1 MQDLTLYTTTPSVQ
15 LFNCNLGQVR
25 VIIKNGEPLFCL
37 ADLAY
42 SLDFRDG
49 NNLKAQILAEYDNE
63 PLYIFNM
70 DRVVGTKKDGSPA
83 IQNASY
89 SFITES
95 QLYFVLIRSRS
106 EKAKPFRQ
114 WLTKEVLPSLRKQGS
129 YNVAQK
135 PAIPQTYAE
144 ALLEAGR
151 LALENERLQ
160 AQAEANAPKVLACN
174 RLLDSSDSLDFM
186 SFSKIIGIGR
196 SKLFSILR
204 DMNILLANNTPYQ
217 RYIDRG
223 YFKVIE
229 STFSKGNKISLYS
242 KTTITPK
249 GQVWLANKLK
259 LNTKGT
265 QC

>member
-25 VIIKNGEPLFCL
+25 VIIENGEPLFCL

-42 SLDFRDG
+42 SLELTNPTNVKISIDREFDKG
-49 NNLKAQILAEYDNE
+49 GMFNIYPLQTKGGAQNFTFINE
-63 PLYIFNM
+63 
-70 DRVVGTKKDGSPA
+70 S
-83 IQNASY
+83 
-89 SFITES
+89 E
-95 QLYFVLIRSRS
+95 LYFIIMRSKS
-106 EKAKPFRQ
+106 DKAKAFRQ
-114 WLTKEVLPSLRKQGS
+114 WVTKEVLPSIRKQGS

-151 LALENERLQ
+151 LALENEKLQ
-160 AQAEANAPKVLACN
+160 AQAEANAPKVIACD

-186 SFSKIIGIGR
+186 AFSKIIGIGR

-204 DMNILLANNTPYQ
+204 DMSILLANNTPYQ

-223 YFKVIE
+223 YFKVKE

-259 LNTKGT
+259 PNTKGT

>member
-25 VIIKNGEPLFCL
+25 VIIENGEPLFCL

-42 SLDFRDG
+42 SLELT
-49 NNLKAQILAEYDNE
+49 NPSKIKEQIEAEFDH
-63 PLYIFNM
+63 PLPKFKL
-70 DRVVGTKKDGSPA
+70 DRVTGIKRDGSPA
-83 IQNASY
+83 IQQAEY
-89 SFITES
+89 SFINES
-95 QLYFVLIRSRS
+95 ELYFVLMRSRS
-106 EKAKPFRQ
+106 AKGKPFRQ
-114 WLTKEVLPSLRKQGS
+114 WVTKEVLPSIRKQGS
-129 YNVAQK
+129 YNITQK

-151 LALENERLQ
+151 LALENEKLQ
-160 AQAEANAPKVLACN
+160 AQAEANAPKVIACD

-186 SFSKIIGIGR
+186 AFSKIIGIGR
-196 SKLFSILR
+196 SKLFSTLR
-204 DMNILLANNTPYQ
+204 DKSILLANNTPYQ

-259 LNTKGT
+259 PNTKGT

>member
-25 VIIKNGEPLFCL
+25 VIIENGEPLFCL

-42 SLDFRDG
+42 SLELTNPTNVKISINREFNKG
-49 NNLKAQILAEYDNE
+49 GMFNIYPLQTKGGAQNFTFINE
-63 PLYIFNM
+63 
-70 DRVVGTKKDGSPA
+70 S
-83 IQNASY
+83 
-89 SFITES
+89 E
-95 QLYFVLIRSRS
+95 LYFIIMRSKS
-106 EKAKPFRQ
+106 DKAKAFRQ
-114 WLTKEVLPSLRKQGS
+114 WVTKEVLPSIRKQGS

-135 PAIPQTYAE
+135 PSIPQTYAE

-151 LALENERLQ
+151 LALENEKLQ
-160 AQAEANAPKVLACN
+160 AQAEANAPKVIACD

-186 SFSKIIGIGR
+186 TFSKIIGIGR
-196 SKLFSILR
+196 SKLFSTLR
-204 DMNILLANNTPYQ
+204 DMSILLANNTPYQ

-259 LNTKGT
+259 PNTKGT

>member
-1 MQDLTLYTTTPSVQ
+1 MQNLTLFNTDSVSVQ
-15 LFNCNLGQVR
+15 LFNCDLGQVR
-25 VIIKNGEPLFCL
+25 VITENGEPLFCL

-49 NNLKAQILAEYDNE
+49 NNLKNAINAEFDKGG
-63 PLYIFNM
+63 IFNM
-70 DRVVGTKKDGSPA
+70 YPLQTKGGK
-83 IQNASY
+83 QNFT
-89 SFITES
+89 FINES
-95 QLYFVLIRSRS
+95 ELYFVLMRSRS

-114 WLTKEVLPSLRKQGS
+114 WVTKEVLPSIRKQGS

-160 AQAEANAPKVLACN
+160 AQAEANAPKVIACD

-186 SFSKIIGIGR
+186 AFSKIISIGR
-196 SKLFSILR
+196 SRLFSTLR
-204 DMNILLANNTPYQ
+204 DKGILLANNTPYQ

-223 YFKVIE
+223 YFKVVE
-229 STFSKGNKISLYS
+229 STFNKGNRTAIYS

-249 GQVWLANKLK
+249 GQVWLANKLT
-259 LNTKGT
+259 TKEA
-265 QC
+265 QCKI

>member
-1 MQDLTLYTTTPSVQ
+1 MQDLTLFNTDSVSVQ
-15 LFNCNLGQVR
+15 LFNCDLGQVR
-25 VIIKNGEPLFCL
+25 VITENGEPLFCL

-49 NNLKAQILAEYDNE
+49 NNLKNAINAEFDKGGV
-63 PLYIFNM
+63 FNM
-70 DRVVGTKKDGSPA
+70 YPLQTKGGK
-83 IQNASY
+83 QNFT
-89 SFITES
+89 FINES
-95 QLYFVLIRSRS
+95 ELYFVLMRSRS
-106 EKAKPFRQ
+106 EKAKPFRK
-114 WLTKEVLPSLRKQGS
+114 WLTKEVLPSIRKQGS

-151 LALENERLQ
+151 LALENEKLQ
-160 AQAEANAPKVLACN
+160 AQAIENAPKVIACD

-186 SFSKIIGIGR
+186 AFSKIIGIGR
-196 SKLFSILR
+196 SRLFSTLR
-204 DMNILLANNTPYQ
+204 DMGILLANNTPYQ

-223 YFKVIE
+223 YFKVVE
-229 STFSKGNKISLYS
+229 STFNKGNRTSLYS

-249 GQVWLANKLK
+249 GQVWLANKL
-259 LNTKGT
+259 NTKDT

>member
-25 VIIKNGEPLFCL
+25 VIIENGEPLFCL

-42 SLDFRDG
+42 NLDFRDG
-49 NNLKAQILAEYDNE
+49 NNLKNTINAEFDKGG
-63 PLYIFNM
+63 IFNM
-70 DRVVGTKKDGSPA
+70 YPLQTKGGK
-83 IQNASY
+83 QNFT
-89 SFITES
+89 FINES
-95 QLYFVLIRSRS
+95 ELYFVLIRSRS
-106 EKAKPFRQ
+106 DKAKAFRQ
-114 WLTKEVLPSLRKQGS
+114 WVTKEVLPSIRKQGS

-144 ALLEAGR
+144 ALLEAGK
-151 LALENERLQ
+151 LALENEKLQ
-160 AQAEANAPKVLACN
+160 AQAEANAPKVIACD

-186 SFSKIIGIGR
+186 TFSKIIGIGR
-196 SKLFSILR
+196 SRLFSTLR
-204 DMNILLANNTPYQ
+204 DMSILLANNTPYQ

-259 LNTKGT
+259 PNTKGT

>member
-1 MQDLTLYTTTPSVQ
+1 MQDLTLCTTAPSVQ

-25 VIIKNGEPLFCL
+25 VITENSEPLFCL

-42 SLDFRDG
+42 SLELTNPANVKISIDREFDKG
-49 NNLKAQILAEYDNE
+49 GMFNIYPLQTKGGAQNFTFINE
-63 PLYIFNM
+63 
-70 DRVVGTKKDGSPA
+70 S
-83 IQNASY
+83 
-89 SFITES
+89 E
-95 QLYFVLIRSRS
+95 LYFVIMRSKS
-106 EKAKPFRQ
+106 DKAKAFRQ
-114 WLTKEVLPSLRKQGS
+114 WVTKEVLPSIRKQGS
-129 YNVAQK
+129 YNVSQK

-151 LALENERLQ
+151 LALENEKLQ
-160 AQAEANAPKVLACN
+160 AQAEANAPKVIACD

-186 SFSKIIGIGR
+186 AFSKIIGIGR
-196 SKLFSILR
+196 SKLFSTLR
-204 DMNILLANNTPYQ
+204 DIGILLANNTPYQ

-223 YFKVIE
+223 YFKVVE

-259 LNTKGT
+259 SNTKDT

>member
-1 MQDLTLYTTTPSVQ
+1 MQDLTLFNKDTASVQ

-25 VIIKNGEPLFCL
+25 VIIENGEPLFCL

-49 NNLKAQILAEYDNE
+49 NNLKNTINAEFDKGS
-63 PLYIFNM
+63 IFNM
-70 DRVVGTKKDGSPA
+70 YPLQTKGGA
-83 IQNASY
+83 QNFT
-89 SFITES
+89 FINES
-95 QLYFVLIRSRS
+95 ELYFVLMRSRS
-106 EKAKPFRQ
+106 AKAKPFRQ
-114 WLTKEVLPSLRKQGS
+114 WLTKEVLPSIRKQGS

-151 LALENERLQ
+151 LALENEKLQ
-160 AQAEANAPKVLACN
+160 AQAIENAPKVLACD

-186 SFSKIIGIGR
+186 AFSKIIGIGR
-196 SKLFSILR
+196 SKLFSTLR
-204 DMNILLANNTPYQ
+204 DMSILLANNIPYQ

-223 YFKVIE
+223 YFKVVE
-229 STFSKGNKISLYS
+229 STFNKGSKTKIYS

-259 LNTKGT
+259 N
-265 QC
+265 

>member
-1 MQDLTLYTTTPSVQ
+1 MQDLTLFNTDSVSVQ
-15 LFNCNLGQVR
+15 LFNCDLGQVR
-25 VIIKNGEPLFCL
+25 VITENGEPLFCL

-42 SLDFRDG
+42 SLELTNPSKIKEQIEAEFDNRPLPKFKLDRVTGTKRDG
-49 NNLKAQILAEYDNE
+49 A
-63 PLYIFNM
+63 
-70 DRVVGTKKDGSPA
+70 PA
-83 IQNASY
+83 IQKADY
-89 SFITES
+89 SFINES
-95 QLYFVLIRSRS
+95 ELYFVLMRSRS

-114 WLTKEVLPSLRKQGS
+114 WLTKEVLPSIRKQGS

-160 AQAEANAPKVLACN
+160 AQAEANAPKVLACD

-186 SFSKIIGIGR
+186 AFSKIIGIGR
-196 SKLFSILR
+196 SRLFSTLR
-204 DMNILLANNTPYQ
+204 DMSILLANNTPYQ

-223 YFKVIE
+223 YFKVVE
-229 STFSKGNKISLYS
+229 STFNKGNRTSLYS

-259 LNTKGT
+259 
-265 QC
+265 

>member
-1 MQDLTLYTTTPSVQ
+1 MKNLTLFNTDSVSVQ
-15 LFNCNLGQVR
+15 LFNCDLGQVR
-25 VIIKNGEPLFCL
+25 VITENGEPLFCL

-49 NNLKAQILAEYDNE
+49 NNLKNTINAEFDKGG
-63 PLYIFNM
+63 IFNM
-70 DRVVGTKKDGSPA
+70 YPLQTKGGK
-83 IQNASY
+83 QNFT
-89 SFITES
+89 FINES
-95 QLYFVLIRSRS
+95 ELYYVLMRSRS
-106 EKAKPFRQ
+106 DKAKAFRQ
-114 WLTKEVLPSLRKQGS
+114 WVTKEVLPSIRKQGS

-160 AQAEANAPKVLACN
+160 AQAEANAPKVIACD

-196 SKLFSILR
+196 SRLFSTLR
-204 DMNILLANNTPYQ
+204 DRGILLANNTPYQ

-223 YFKVIE
+223 YFKVVE
-229 STFSKGNKISLYS
+229 STFNKGNRTAIYS

-259 LNTKGT
+259 SNTKDT